1 MMPKRDWT
9 EMAWPEVAAGDTK
22 RWIAVLPVAAVEQHG
37 PHLPLG
43 VDYYIAQAY
52 IARVLPLLPADLPA
66 TFLPIQ
72 QIGQSDEHRA
82 FPGTLS
88 FSAHTI
94 IGAYTEI
101 GESIHRCG
109 VRKLVIVT
117 SHGGNVAAMDLVARD
132 LRVRLKML
140 AVTCA
145 WHRFGYPSGTFE
157 RMELRHGVH
166 AGDVET
172 SLLLAHRPETVDIA
186 RARAKGRAGAC
197 PWGEGVCGI
206 AARCRPL
213 RSQAAGRWPRL
224 KDVISPRRPSMSPPP
239 YPPPHAGEGREGVP
253 LRQTRICCSPIK
265 CVRAGDES
273 PVFPVPQ
280 WVKGS
285 TGETAADTTRTN
297 DV

>member
-9 EMAWPEVAAGDTK
+9 EMTWTEVAAGDTQ

-43 VDYYIAQAY
+43 VDSYIAQAY
-52 IARVLPLLPADLPA
+52 VARVLPLLPADLPA
-66 TFLPIQ
+66 TFLPVQ

-88 FSAHTI
+88 FSARTI

-117 SHGGNVAAMDLVARD
+117 SHGGNVAAVELVARD

-140 AVTCA
+140 VVTCA
-145 WHRFGYPSGTFE
+145 WHRFGYPAGTFE
-157 RMELRHGVH
+157 RMEQRHGIH

-172 SLLLAHRPETVDIA
+172 SLVLAHKPQTVDMKRAVRAVPVTVKMAEDFKWLSAFRPVGFGWMTQDLHPTGAVGDATLATAKKGEEALAHGA
-186 RARAKGRAGAC
+186 RAFVELLQDVDRFDLKRLADG
-197 PWGEGVCGI
+197 
-206 AARCRPL
+206 PL
-213 RSQAAGRWPRL
+213 DDPT
-224 KDVISPRRPSMSPPP
+224 SP
-239 YPPPHAGEGREGVP
+239 
-253 LRQTRICCSPIK
+253 
-265 CVRAGDES
+265 
-273 PVFPVPQ
+273 
-280 WVKGS
+280 
-285 TGETAADTTRTN
+285 ADR
-297 DV
+297 

>member
-9 EMAWPEVAAGDTK
+9 EMTWTDVAAGDTR

-43 VDYYIAQAY
+43 VDSYIAQAY
-52 IARVLPLLPADLPA
+52 MARVLPLLPADLPA
-66 TFLPIQ
+66 TFLPVQ
-72 QIGQSDEHRA
+72 QIGQSDEHLA

-88 FSAHTI
+88 FSARTV

-140 AVTCA
+140 VVTCA
-145 WHRFGYPSGTFE
+145 WHRFGYPPGTFE
-157 RMELRHGVH
+157 RMEQRHGVH

-172 SLLLAHRPETVDIA
+172 SLVLAHRPETVNMKSADAAVPATLEMAETFKWLSAFRPVGFGWMTQDLHPTGAVGDATHATAQKGAQALDHGA
-186 RARAKGRAGAC
+186 RAFVELLQDVNRFDLKRLA
-197 PWGEGVCGI
+197 EG
-206 AARCRPL
+206 PL
-213 RSQAAGRWPRL
+213 
-224 KDVISPRRPSMSPPP
+224 DIS
-239 YPPPHAGEGREGVP
+239 
-253 LRQTRICCSPIK
+253 
-265 CVRAGDES
+265 
-273 PVFPVPQ
+273 
-280 WVKGS
+280 
-285 TGETAADTTRTN
+285 
-297 DV
+297 